1 MAVRADHGDAGQAV
15 IGDMNVK
22 AFTTLKLAAA
32 AALLFLGTAQA
43 QAPAGGAPPATG
55 AGARAGAAPGG
66 APRLPRY
73 IDNTAYDFNNHDGWT
88 PMFDG
93 KSLKNWEG
101 MASYFRVEGDS
112 IVASATADKPQPS
125 VYLFWSG
132 GPNKGVL
139 KDFEF
144 KTDIKL
150 EGEGA
155 NSGVQFRAKL
165 LPKLP
170 DKANSEWDSHGYQ
183 ADFDLANTQTGALI
197 ECCSGTVRGGTLR
210 RFKASMGQA
219 VRPST
224 DPAAGGNL
232 IGTIGDPDA
241 LKASIKVGDWN
252 QLHIIA
258 RGDTLI
264 YILNGKVMSVIVD
277 GDPKLG
283 FASGRL
289 AIQLEGRG
297 NIKVSYRNLWV
308 KTLP

>member
-1 MAVRADHGDAGQAV
+1 M
-15 IGDMNVK
+15 K
-22 AFTTLKLAAA
+22 AINALKFAAA
-32 AALLFLGTAQA
+32 AALLFAGTAQA
-43 QAPAGGAPPATG
+43 QAPAAGGAPA
-55 AGARAGAAPGG
+55 AGAPAAGAPA
-66 APRLPRY
+66 RLPRY
-73 IDNTAYDFNNHDGWT
+73 IDNTAYDFNASAGWT

-93 KSLKNWEG
+93 KTLNGWEG
-101 MASYFRVEGDS
+101 MASFFRVEGDS
-112 IVASATADKPQPS
+112 IVSSATVEKPQGS
-125 VYLFWSG
+125 VYLFWNG

-139 KDFEF
+139 KNFEF

-165 LPKLP
+165 LPKLA

-183 ADFDLANTQTGALI
+183 ADFDIGNVQTGALI

-219 VRPST
+219 VRPSLDAT
-224 DPAAGGNL
+224 AGGNL
-232 IGTIGDPDA
+232 IGMVGDPEA
-241 LKASIKVGDWN
+241 LKASVKVGDWN
-252 QLHIIA
+252 QMHIIA

-264 YILNGKVMSVIVD
+264 YILNGKVMSIIVD
-277 GDPKLG
+277 DDPKLG

-297 NIKVSYRNLWV
+297 NIKVSYRNLRV